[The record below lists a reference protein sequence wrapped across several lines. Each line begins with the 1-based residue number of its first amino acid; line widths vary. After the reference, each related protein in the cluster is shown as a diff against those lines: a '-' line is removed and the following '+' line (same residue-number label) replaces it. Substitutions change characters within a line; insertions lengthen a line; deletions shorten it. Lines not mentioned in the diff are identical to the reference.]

1 MINVIFSFA
10 MLMNSC
16 GVRRNSEVTAQ
27 VYLESISTA
36 TIGSIFLCHANI
48 FIVWTY
54 QTFLTQ

>member
-1 MINVIFSFA
+1 MQNMISVIFSFA

-16 GVRRNSEVTAQ
+16 GVRRNTEVIAQ

-48 FIVWTY
+48 FIVWT
-54 QTFLTQ
+54 